1 MKNRILTILLA
12 AFLIVGVFGG
22 CGAKSADTNGIEQ
35 MPPDTAV
42 GDEAQETLSPE
53 QLFLT
58 NNRPISGGP
67 KSELLTAEGI
77 GFIPT
82 GRLSGP
88 DQYVRTTKSMVPS
101 ELEAGGTVLTY
112 VYSYNESG
120 QQISSSSQGSGAV
133 YETFE
138 YDEHGRLLQ
147 HVNDDDLY
155 FCHYDADGR
164 LQSIEHYDKEYYPDG
179 WRGRFIYSY
188 EGNTVT
194 ESYYRGDNET
204 LEYYTV
210 YADDK
215 MQEYRYL
222 GKYSQKWYFYE
233 YNEYGNLKYMLS
245 AEEGEKEILFE
256 YHYNEHGVLTQVCPY
271 EAGEPTGFDYLY
283 FYNESGDCVRIEIGW
298 VDQDTDEWVISIYL
312 EFTYDA
318 DGNLLTERSFEKD
331 GESLTGYYIEYTYEL
346 RS

>member
-1 MKNRILTILLA
+1 MKNQILSVLLVA
-12 AFLIVGVFGG
+12 LLVVGVLGG
-22 CGAKSADTNGIEQ
+22 RGAKSTDINGTEQ
-35 MPPDTAV
+35 MPTNTAA
-42 GDEAQETLSPE
+42 GDEAQETSSAE
-53 QLFLT
+53 QMFFA
-58 NNRPISGGP
+58 NNRSIFGGP

-101 ELEAGGTVLTY
+101 DLEAGGTVLTY

-120 QQISSSSQGSGAV
+120 QQISSETAGGNV
-133 YETFE
+133 YESFT
-138 YDEHGRLLQ
+138 YDEQGRLIL

-155 FCHYDADGR
+155 
-164 LQSIEHYDKEYYPDG
+164 
-179 WRGRFIYSY
+179 IYSY
-188 EGNTVT
+188 NADGQLQAANHYDTRYDPDGEWKGRIVYAYEGDTTT
-194 ESYYRGDNET
+194 ESYYRGEDEI

-215 MQEYRYL
+215 IQEYRYL
-222 GKYSQKWYFYE
+222 GKYSQKWHFYE
-233 YNEYGNLKYMLS
+233 YDEYGNLKYMLS
-245 AEEGEKEILFE
+245 AEDGEKEILFE

-271 EAGEPTGFDYLY
+271 EAGDPTGFDYLY

-298 VDQDTDEWVISIYL
+298 VDQDTDEWVISVYL

-318 DGNLLTERSFEKD
+318 DGNLLTERSFEED
-331 GESLTGYYIEYTYEL
+331 GESLTGYYIEYTYESL
-346 RS
+346 S